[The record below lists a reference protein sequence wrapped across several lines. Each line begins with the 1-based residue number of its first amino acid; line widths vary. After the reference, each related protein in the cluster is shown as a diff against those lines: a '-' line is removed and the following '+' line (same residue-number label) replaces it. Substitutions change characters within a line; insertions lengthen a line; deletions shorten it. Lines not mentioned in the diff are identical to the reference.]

1 MFIIGLVILLFL
13 QLQCSVCCSNPV
25 SNRQIV
31 TARNLSVLHG
41 FCASSFFSICI
52 VMLSKCLH
60 HIFGCVDVDI
70 VISPLLMHAK
80 GGGGGKSLDIK
91 NFHGRLCILSFSMWK
106 IAAEIGMFDG
116 YIVVYKFI
124 SDLHFYVTGSDDDNE
139 SYWLQY
145 YKDSLMQFPCSLG
158 L

>member
-41 FCASSFFSICI
+41 FCTSSFFSICI
-52 VMLSKCLH
+52 LMLSKCLQQ
-60 HIFGCVDVDI
+60 ILGCVDI
-70 VISPLLMHAK
+70 VISPLLMDAK

-91 NFHGRLCILSFSMWK
+91 NFHGRLCILSFFNV
-106 IAAEIGMFDG
+106 E
-116 YIVVYKFI
+116 
-124 SDLHFYVTGSDDDNE
+124 N
-139 SYWLQY
+139 
-145 YKDSLMQFPCSLG
+145 CS
-158 L
+158 